1 MENAS
6 IAPIRVG
13 IVEDQRRTREG
24 LCALIGGSDGFSCIG
39 AWRSMEEALGARPDG
54 GAPQVVLLDIGL
66 PGMDGFEVAR
76 RLRAIPALAGA
87 ILVAMTGYGSD
98 EDRTTAK
105 EAGFNE
111 YLVKPVDLD
120 LLQTWLRRVEGFAQ
134 PR

>member
-1 MENAS
+1 ML
-6 IAPIRVG
+6 
-13 IVEDQRRTREG
+13 IVDDNEDSARTMAILQRRRGHETRTAFTG
-24 LCALIGGSDGFSCIG
+24 P
-39 AWRSMEEALGARPDG
+39 EAVAAAAEFVPD
-54 GAPQVVLLDIGL
+54 VVLLDIGL